1 MSKIIKQIGGEWM
14 LVSSANKLSINAS
27 DILSIKYN
35 EIFLRVPLI
44 EINTTRRQIFIG
56 KAENFTIGSDPTE
69 NIFAD
74 DDLYEYLY
82 TTLFLE

>member
-14 LVSSANKLSINAS
+14 LVSPANKLSINTS
-27 DILSIKYN
+27 EILSIKYN

-56 KAENFTIGSDPTE
+56 KAENFTRGSDPTE